1 MANEKS
7 EAKQEQQV
15 KTPDDLLESLKG
27 KYQNCLVTGFDND
40 GHIYLASSV
49 SNLPFMHWTLNRSI
63 FELNLAEKNGQ
74 QKTPESEVDAEASK
88 S

>member
-1 MANEKS
+1 MAKEKS